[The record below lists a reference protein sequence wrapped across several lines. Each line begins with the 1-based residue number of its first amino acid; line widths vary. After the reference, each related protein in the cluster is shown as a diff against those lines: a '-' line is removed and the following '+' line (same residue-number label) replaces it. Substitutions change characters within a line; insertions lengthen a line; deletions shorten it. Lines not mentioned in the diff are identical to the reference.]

1 MAIVTV
7 ELRNL
12 LLTDFKLFDFTYHI
26 SDSVWKSELEQ
37 DIIDYYFFE
46 EIGQETPER
55 FKHVFKTKF
64 LSLIPHYDRLYQ
76 LNQQALLDG
85 LINSKMTES
94 IEGELV
100 NSGADNSNASSTQ
113 DVINTEYPQHSSIV
127 DDIPSGRSVN
137 TGSSTASVNFG
148 KVETKTHEKI
158 ISGYSGITSVELV
171 TKYKNNLLR
180 INGQII
186 QELKSCFILVY

>member
-1 MAIVTV
+1 MAQVTI
-7 ELRNL
+7 ELRHL
-12 LLTDFKLFDFTYHI
+12 LQTDFELFDFNYVI
-26 SDSVWKSELEQ
+26 SDTVWKAELEKA
-37 DIIDYYFFE
+37 IIDYYLFE

-100 NSGADNSNASSTQ
+100 NSGEDNSNSSSTQ
-113 DVINTEYPQHSSIV
+113 DVLNTEYPQHTSIV

-137 TGSSTASVNFG
+137 NGTSSVSVNFG

>member
-1 MAIVTV
+1 MAQVTI

-12 LLTDFKLFDFTYHI
+12 LKTDFELFDFTYPI
-26 SDSVWKSELEQ
+26 SDPAWKTELEKA
-37 DIIDYYFFE
+37 IIDYYSFE
-46 EIGQETPER
+46 EIGQETPDR
-55 FKHVFKTKF
+55 FKHVFKTRF
-64 LSLIPHYDRLYQ
+64 LSIIPHYDRLYQ

-85 LINSKMTES
+85 LINSKMTEI

-100 NSGADNSNASSTQ
+100 NSGEDNSNSSATQ
-113 DVINTEYPQHSSIV
+113 DVVNTEYPQHTSIV

-137 TGSSTASVNFG
+137 TGTSSAIVNFG

-158 ISGYSGITSVELV
+158 ISGYSGTTSVELV

-180 INGQII
+180 INGMII
-186 QELKSCFILVY
+186 NELKTCFILVY